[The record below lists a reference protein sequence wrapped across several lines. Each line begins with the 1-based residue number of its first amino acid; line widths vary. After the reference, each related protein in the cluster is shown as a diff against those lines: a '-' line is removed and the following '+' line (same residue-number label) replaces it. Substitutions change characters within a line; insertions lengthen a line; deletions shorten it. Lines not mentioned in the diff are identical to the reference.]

1 MLQFQNIE
9 FVDDDCNAEEG
20 NANAEKINN
29 DDENDNG
36 NHDNYDTNADG
47 DNDNNGNAN
56 QARDAAAGAAPSA
69 GKIASSSIV
78 VDGSSSCGSP
88 AEVVTAFSLGART
101 HCVYPLS

>member
-1 MLQFQNIE
+1 MTSTLQPRRFANDALVQLKHAHVVLQFQNIE

-36 NHDNYDTNADG
+36 NHDNYDNNADG
-47 DNDNNGNAN
+47 DNDNNGNDN

-78 VDGSSSCGSP
+78 VDGSSS
-88 AEVVTAFSLGART
+88 
-101 HCVYPLS
+101 